1 MVPSALPHPDLRRL
15 RTKLNDILGSISTFG
30 PGLSRPPVIDASVE
44 VSVEAADD
52 ITTHQEALPGLR
64 ALRDAIKR
72 DLDVLE
78 KVGLFDLYVYYISLL
93 LTVSS
98 FFFFQFFMQTLQY
111 YRQPSETDFNFF
123 LPYVGKFKMKIL
135 FQRKLLININY

>member
-1 MVPSALPHPDLRRL
+1 M
-15 RTKLNDILGSISTFG
+15 
-30 PGLSRPPVIDASVE
+30 IDASVE

-78 KVGLFDLYVYYISLL
+78 KVGLFDLYVYYISFL

-98 FFFFQFFMQTLQY
+98 SSSLFSILLV
-111 YRQPSETDFNFF
+111 RWETG
-123 LPYVGKFKMKIL
+123 GKSRF
-135 FQRKLLININY
+135 